1 MKEKTYFLN
10 SLLAIFTGVALLAA
24 MMVRIFVP
32 IAFIPEPGIPE
43 LVLFSLVVLL
53 AEHYLKKAG
62 KRCYLCVF
70 LLSAV
75 TFGLLPWMAGFVTVN
90 ECGKAALVGGLV
102 FTATT
107 WIFSSMEERMN
118 SCKSSKVS
126 PIVNALGLYLAV
138 QGLMGMFL

>member
-10 SLLAIFTGVALLAA
+10 SLLAIFTGIALLGA

-32 IAFIPEPGIPE
+32 IAFVPEPGIPE
-43 LVLFSLVVLL
+43 LVLFSLLVLV

-90 ECGKAALVGGLV
+90 ECWKAALVGGIV

-107 WIFSSMEERMN
+107 WIFTSMQERMS
-118 SCKSSKVS
+118 SCKSSKLS